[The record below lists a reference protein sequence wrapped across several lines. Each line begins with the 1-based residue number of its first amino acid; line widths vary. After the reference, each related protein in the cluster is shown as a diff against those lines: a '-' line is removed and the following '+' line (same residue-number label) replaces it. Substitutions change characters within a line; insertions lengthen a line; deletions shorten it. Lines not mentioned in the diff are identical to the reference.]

1 MIKLRK
7 IFFKIKFMS
16 EGYNKDWYKE
26 LKSFDVGGDDKNNKK
41 QDKIRNEAIR
51 MINDFKIRNL
61 PPEQFNRLVDGI
73 EDILFR
79 KDIDEEKLKTEF
91 KNVLNHEKNL
101 VDYYKKLA
109 PLKSTLDDI
118 NKAIKTKGV
127 SDKLFDK
134 ATGGEIDKSLRESLK
149 ITRSSIGEIYT
160 EIKDIIFYDS
170 SLTEK
175 QKKAYEEL
183 ISNYINLL
191 RMNSDD
197 PTIFQMLNNQINN
210 TGVQVNTVKKTI
222 ETKLN
227 PNQELFK
234 IAISTGINSNK
245 AIEDIFNNGKQ
256 IEFENYL
263 ISNNSQR
270 KVFLDK
276 FSKVRIGAMCPSING
291 SIFYD
296 FLGKLHLFEF
306 NKKRK
311 VFEQELVKKLG
322 KENGKKLLNLIDEE
336 SKISA
341 CTFDLVKVISDFNK
355 TLDGTKTNKL
365 SLNEIKYFTG
375 ESINLKNDEHY
386 IELNKILNENDVLLN
401 ELEGKNEKEI
411 RRILG
416 FKKINIEA
424 QDKIIG
430 LYLKYKDSNII
441 TKRFNTLTTADIG
454 QIIEG
459 KNKGLSNKEINSG
472 LEKGNPALKTINQN
486 NNISSN
492 INFSSSV
499 INIPSDNRREF
510 YNELYKNLDSGK
522 DGDIK
527 TLSSNDGFNFNISK
541 TGNKYRVNYGDRTE
555 ICERKEVRN
564 VIEMGKYMK
573 KIGLGFLFGGISR
586 VIEKINSKPTGI
598 KINELDGLDNSE
610 KILGLKSIGE
620 ALIPGFDSSN
630 TDIKELE
637 RQFTDK
643 DIFNEK
649 IKQAK
654 SDKNCK
660 FADKLKGQIGNISS
674 LEQLAKILYPADSN
688 RKDFSIDSFINNL

>member
-1 MIKLRK
+1 
-7 IFFKIKFMS
+7 MS
-16 EGYNKDWYKE
+16 EWYNKDWYKE
-26 LKSFDVGGDDKNNKK
+26 LKSFDVWGDDKNNKK

-61 PPEQFNRLVDGI
+61 PPEQFNRLVDWI

-118 NKAIKTKGV
+118 NKAIKTKWV

-134 ATGGEIDKSLRESLK
+134 ATWWEIDKSLRESLK
-149 ITRSSIGEIYT
+149 ITRSSIWEIYT

-210 TGVQVNTVKKTI
+210 TWVQVNTVKKTI

-234 IAISTGINSNK
+234 IAISTWINSNK
-245 AIEDIFNNGKQ
+245 AIEDIFNNWKQ

-276 FSKVRIGAMCPSING
+276 FSKVRIWAMCPSING

-296 FLGKLHLFEF
+296 FLWKLHLFEF

-311 VFEQELVKKLG
+311 VFEQELVKKLW
-322 KENGKKLLNLIDEE
+322 KENWKKLLNLIDEE

-355 TLDGTKTNKL
+355 TLDWTKTNKL
-365 SLNEIKYFTG
+365 SLNEIKYFTW

-401 ELEGKNEKEI
+401 ELEWKNEKEI
-411 RRILG
+411 RRILW

-424 QDKIIG
+424 QDKIIW

-441 TKRFNTLTTADIG
+441 TKRFNTLTTADIW
-454 QIIEG
+454 QIIEW
-459 KNKGLSNKEINSG
+459 KNKWLSNKEINSW
-472 LEKGNPALKTINQN
+472 LEKWNPALKTINQN

-522 DGDIK
+522 DWDIK
-527 TLSSNDGFNFNISK
+527 TLSSNDWFNFNISK
-541 TGNKYRVNYGDRTE
+541 TWNKYRVNYWDRTE

-564 VIEMGKYMK
+564 VIEMWKYMK
-573 KIGLGFLFGGISR
+573 KIWLGFLFWGISR
-586 VIEKINSKPTGI
+586 VIEKINSKPTWI
-598 KINELDGLDNSE
+598 KINELDWLDNSE
-610 KILGLKSIGE
+610 KILWLKSIWE

-660 FADKLKGQIGNISS
+660 FADKLKGQIWNISS